1 MEKAL
6 GKVGSIKVK
15 AGSYWISKKAKQE
28 LSNISDD
35 LTEPPWLKRMKR
47 KKRFQIWSDINA
59 GVEVDGALFLIDI
72 RGHTWNAP
80 TNHGLNIVRFA
91 CRSTILVFDNYQL
104 TLDLVE
110 VSTCQACLSGSNIR
124 WVTPRKSSGWLPR
137 TKTFSSTVEEKAKW
151 IFNKLKGKPVKSL
164 PELLR
169 EYNLPPGLFPNNIV
183 SYEFDE
189 TKAKLVV
196 YLPST
201 CEVTFKDSSVIRYAT
216 RVKGILLRGK
226 LTNIEGMKTKV
237 LVWIKVTN
245 VAVEGYRSDKVWFTA
260 GVKKS
265 RTRDAYDLPRDAH
278 LPTYLRWCYS
288 CKFYSA

>member
-15 AGSYWISKKAKQE
+15 AGSFWISKKAKQE

-35 LTEPPWLKRMKR
+35 LT
-47 KKRFQIWSDINA
+47 
-59 GVEVDGALFLIDI
+59 
-72 RGHTWNAP
+72 
-80 TNHGLNIVRFA
+80 
-91 CRSTILVFDNYQL
+91 
-104 TLDLVE
+104 
-110 VSTCQACLSGSNIR
+110 
-124 WVTPRKSSGWLPR
+124 
-137 TKTFSSTVEEKAKW
+137 TFSSTIEEKAKW

-196 YLPST
+196 YLPSS

-216 RVKGILLRGK
+216 RVKGTLLRGK

-237 LVWIKVTN
+237 LVWVKVTN

-265 RTRDAYDLPRDAH
+265 RTRDAYDLPRDAI
-278 LPTYLRWCYS
+278 RIDE
-288 CKFYSA
+288 F